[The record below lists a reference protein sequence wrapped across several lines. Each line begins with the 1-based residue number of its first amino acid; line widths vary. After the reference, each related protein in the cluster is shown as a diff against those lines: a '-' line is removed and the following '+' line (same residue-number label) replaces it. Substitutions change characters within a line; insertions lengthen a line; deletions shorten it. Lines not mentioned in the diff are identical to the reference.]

1 MSNEKSM
8 IMEQLHFFEE
18 LIPQID
24 AIYENLTLVLKQ
36 MCPVL
41 RKKFFNPEDQALLK
55 DFLHSLHHEL
65 EEYDQLIRRGEG
77 QRDFVRGEVIRLKSQ
92 NPQSEEEYAIAEGEL
107 WSLEQSLLIREKG
120 LLNLNELV
128 QLLDSVFRVGEMTDF
143 DERLLTEI
151 VVDLKNLAG
160 G

>member
-55 DFLHSLHHEL
+55 DIPWES
-65 EEYDQLIRRGEG
+65 
-77 QRDFVRGEVIRLKSQ
+77 FVVSC
-92 NPQSEEEYAIAEGEL
+92 NNFNFWIAEIL
-107 WSLEQSLLIREKG
+107 
-120 LLNLNELV
+120 
-128 QLLDSVFRVGEMTDF
+128 
-143 DERLLTEI
+143 
-151 VVDLKNLAG
+151 
-160 G
+160 